1 MTSNPHRLIDLR
13 VAPRRLPAD
22 ELERALD
29 AADTP
34 LLLLCLVQVTGDVS
48 LLDRFGPRLRYE
60 QTGRKGDS
68 RAHPVGRL
76 PEEDLAE
83 LRKLLIEALT
93 REPDGEYLQVPDDA
107 LFHRMIRM
115 ATGADVGEEFVGIIR
130 EQAGFEPSR
139 HIVGLPADPPAGFKV
154 AVLGAGMTGIAAA
167 IACADNGFPYE
178 IFERG
183 DDIGG
188 TWRINTYPGLAV
200 DTPSIYYSFSFE
212 QEANW
217 SRQYPVG
224 GEYQDYLQRVVDK
237 YGLRPNIRFGT
248 EIRSLAWDDAAQ
260 EWEITC
266 STADGGTVASRA
278 NAVITATG
286 FLNSPKY
293 PDLPGREAFAGP
305 SVHTAAWDHS
315 LDLAGKR
322 VGVIGAGATSVQ
334 VVDAIIGD
342 VAHLT
347 LFQRQPHWVLPNT
360 LGEGLVPERE
370 RWLKEHLPFYGRW
383 LRAKNYWFVSDVL
396 YPNVRADEEWMA
408 AHPLSISEAND
419 RVLQIC
425 LGHLEA
431 SFGHDPE
438 LLRKMT
444 PDFPVHGKRIVR
456 DPGGY
461 YAALASDKADVVTD
475 RLARVVPQGIE
486 TADGTLVELDV
497 IIYATGFTLE
507 FLSPVEIVGR
517 GGVRLDDQWAGGT
530 DPRSYLGGTVP
541 NFPNLFVTSGP
552 NSSSGHGGGHNYMTE
567 VVVHYITECLR
578 LLAVRG
584 ARSIEVTREAQDEF
598 VAAVDAQMEG
608 SIWRNS
614 ANAHT
619 YYRNASGRVML
630 PNPWRMVDY
639 WRMSRTPDESKF
651 IIR

>member
-22 ELERALD
+22 ELERSLA

-48 LLDRFGPRLRYE
+48 LLDRFGTRLRYE

-83 LRKLLIEALT
+83 LKKLLVEALT

-107 LFHRMIRM
+107 LFHRMVRL
-115 ATGADVGEEFVGIIR
+115 ATGADVGEEFVGSIR

-139 HIVGLPADPPAGFKV
+139 HTVECRTDPPADFKV

-167 IACADNGFPYE
+167 IACADNGFSYE

-188 TWRINTYPGLAV
+188 TWRINTYPGIAV
-200 DTPSIYYSFSFE
+200 DTPSVYYSLSFE
-212 QEANW
+212 QEAGW

-224 GEYQDYLQRVVDK
+224 DEYQRYLQRVVDK

-248 EIRSLAWDDAAQ
+248 EIKSLVWDDGSQ
-260 EWEITC
+260 EWEVTC
-266 STADGGTVASRA
+266 ATADGGTVTSRA

-293 PDLPGREAFAGP
+293 PDLPGRETFAGP
-305 SVHTAAWDHS
+305 SIHTAAWDHS

-334 VVDAIIGD
+334 VVDAIAGD

-360 LGEGLVPERE
+360 LGEGLVSEQE

-383 LRAKNYWFVSDVL
+383 LRAKSYWYTTDTL
-396 YPNVRADEEWMA
+396 YPGVRADKEWMA
-408 AHPLSISEAND
+408 SHPLSISEAND
-419 RVLQIC
+419 RVLQMC

-431 SFGHDPE
+431 SFGNDPE
-438 LLRKMT
+438 LRRKMT

-461 YAALASDKADVVTD
+461 YAALASDRADVVTD

-486 TADGTLVELDV
+486 TEDGTLVELDV

-517 GGVRLDDQWAGGT
+517 GGARLADQWAGGT

-552 NSSSGHGGGHNYMTE
+552 NSSSGHGGGHNFMTE
-567 VVVHYITECLR
+567 VVVHYITQCLR
-578 LLAVRG
+578 LLVERG

-614 ANAHT
+614 PKAHT

-651 IIR
+651 VIR